1 MASKKKFVKLTIP
14 EADTRVLNWL
24 DAQDSVS
31 VSVRV
36 LIHREVEAH
45 GYRDALCTDETAEK
59 VVPVTASAEVSTM
72 PEAGVPKSAYDEAPE
87 QFEEH
92 AKADQA
98 AKQAS
103 QQTSQAD
110 EFHNEDGDLDMD
122 KILGRE

>member
-45 GYRDALCTDETAEK
+45 GYRDALCTDDSSVK
-59 VVPVTASAEVSTM
+59 IVPVAEASESNSVT
-72 PEAGVPKSAYDEAPE
+72 EEGVPKSAYDEAPE

-92 AKADQA
+92 VKEDQA
-98 AKQAS
+98 AK
-103 QQTSQAD
+103 QTSQAD